1 MAAQN
6 RLRNHSWPGNVRE
19 LRNLVQRLLVLGADG
34 EVTVNEVDEALKQSP
49 TAAAPAASD
58 HPGYFDL
65 PLREAREQFEREYLV
80 YKLKQA
86 GGSVGRLADAVGMER
101 THLYRKLRTLGVDP
115 KTARQEQKMKIV
127 ILGAGQVGSTVA
139 YSLSNEENDITV
151 VDVNPTHLKEL
162 QDRLDIRGVLGHAS
176 HPTVLV
182 RAGIEDADMV
192 IALTSSDEVNMT
204 ACQVAY
210 TLYNT
215 PTRIARIRSSE
226 YIENPRLFER
236 EHCPVDVLISPET
249 LVTQYI
255 ARLIEY
261 PGALQVLDFADGR
274 AQLVATQAYA
284 GGPLVGHRL
293 QTLREH
299 MPADADA
306 RVAAIYRQDKTII
319 PDGNTVI
326 EENDTVFFLAAQKNI
341 RMMMRELRPL
351 DNPIRRVILAGGG
364 HIGANLARHLERDHH
379 VKIIE
384 RDVGRAEEI
393 AEHLERAIVLVGD
406 CADEELLREEAVDT
420 TDVYCVLTNDDEA
433 NILSSMLAKQT
444 GRGKGH
450 RHHQPPSLCGP
461 G

>member
-1 MAAQN
+1 
-6 RLRNHSWPGNVRE
+6 
-19 LRNLVQRLLVLGADG
+19 
-34 EVTVNEVDEALKQSP
+34 
-49 TAAAPAASD
+49 
-58 HPGYFDL
+58 
-65 PLREAREQFEREYLV
+65 
-80 YKLKQA
+80 
-86 GGSVGRLADAVGMER
+86 
-101 THLYRKLRTLGVDP
+101 
-115 KTARQEQKMKIV
+115 MKIV

-151 VDVNPTHLKEL
+151 VDIDSRNLKNL

-176 HPTVLV
+176 HPRVLV
-182 RAGIEDADMV
+182 RAGIEDADLV

-215 PTRIARIRSSE
+215 PTRIARIRSSD

-249 LVTQYI
+249 LVTEYM

-284 GGPLVGHRL
+284 GGPLVGQRL

-326 EENDTVFFLAAQKNI
+326 EENDIVFFLAAQKNI

-351 DNPIRRVILAGGG
+351 DNPIRRIILAGGG
-364 HIGANLARHLERDHH
+364 NIGSNLARKLERDHH
-379 VKIIE
+379 VKVIE
-384 RDVGRAEEI
+384 RDPKRAAAI
-393 AEHLERAIVLVGD
+393 AEHLEKAIVLVGD
-406 CADEELLREEAVDT
+406 CADEELLREEAIDT

-433 NILSSMLAKQT
+433 NILSSMLAKRMGAEKVIAIINRPAYVDLVESGSIDIAVSPQQIT
-444 GRGKGH
+444 IGALLTHIRRGNMVRVHSLRRGAAEAIEAVALGDKRSSRVVGRAIEDIDLPPGTTIPALVRGEEVIIA
-450 RHHQPPSLCGP
+450 HHDTVIHDGDHVILFVPDKRQIAAVERLFQVGAIFV
-461 G
+461 

>member
-1 MAAQN
+1 
-6 RLRNHSWPGNVRE
+6 
-19 LRNLVQRLLVLGADG
+19 
-34 EVTVNEVDEALKQSP
+34 
-49 TAAAPAASD
+49 
-58 HPGYFDL
+58 
-65 PLREAREQFEREYLV
+65 
-80 YKLKQA
+80 
-86 GGSVGRLADAVGMER
+86 
-101 THLYRKLRTLGVDP
+101 
-115 KTARQEQKMKIV
+115 MKIV

-139 YSLSNEENDITV
+139 YSLSSEENDITV
-151 VDVNPTHLKEL
+151 VDVDARHLKNL

-176 HPTVLV
+176 HPRVLV
-182 RAGIEDADMV
+182 RAGIEDADMI

-215 PTRIARIRSSE
+215 PTRIARVRSSD
-226 YIENPRLFER
+226 YIEHPRLFER

-249 LVTQYI
+249 LVTEYM

-284 GGPLVGHRL
+284 GGPLIGQRL

-351 DNPIRRVILAGGG
+351 DNPIRRIILAGGG
-364 HIGANLARHLERDHH
+364 NIGSNLARKLERDHH
-379 VKIIE
+379 VKVIE
-384 RDVGRAEEI
+384 RDPKRAAAI
-393 AEHLERAIVLVGD
+393 AEHLEKAIVLVGD
-406 CADEELLREEAVDT
+406 CADEELLREEAIDS

-433 NILSSMLAKQT
+433 NILSSMLAKRMGAEKVIAIINRPAYVDLVESGSIDIAVSPQQIT
-444 GRGKGH
+444 IGALLTHIRRGNMVRVHSLRRGAAEAIEAVALGDKRSSRVVGRAIEDIDLPPGTTIPALVRGEEVIIA
-450 RHHQPPSLCGP
+450 HHDTVIHDGDHVILFVPDKRQITAVERLFQVGAIFV
-461 G
+461 

>member
-1 MAAQN
+1 
-6 RLRNHSWPGNVRE
+6 
-19 LRNLVQRLLVLGADG
+19 
-34 EVTVNEVDEALKQSP
+34 
-49 TAAAPAASD
+49 
-58 HPGYFDL
+58 
-65 PLREAREQFEREYLV
+65 
-80 YKLKQA
+80 
-86 GGSVGRLADAVGMER
+86 
-101 THLYRKLRTLGVDP
+101 
-115 KTARQEQKMKIV
+115 MKIV

-139 YSLSNEENDITV
+139 HSLSSEENDITV
-151 VDVNPTHLKEL
+151 VDTNATHLKNL
-162 QDRLDIRGVLGHAS
+162 QDRLDIRGVIGFAS

-182 RAGIEDADMV
+182 RAGIEDADLI

-215 PTRIARIRSSE
+215 PTRIARIRSSD
-226 YIENPRLFER
+226 YIDNAELFER

-299 MPADADA
+299 MPKDADA

-319 PDGNTVI
+319 PDGSTII
-326 EENDTVFFLAAQKNI
+326 EENDTVFFLAAQRNI
-341 RMMMRELRPL
+341 RTMMKELRPL
-351 DNPIRRVILAGGG
+351 DNPVRRIILAGGG
-364 HIGANLARHLERDHH
+364 NIGSNLARQLERKHH

-384 RDVGRAEEI
+384 RDPERAEAI
-393 AEHLERAIVLVGD
+393 AENLEKAIVLVGD
-406 CADEELLREEAVDT
+406 CADEELLREEAIDT

-433 NILSSMLAKQT
+433 NILSSMLAKQMGAEKVIAIINRPSYVDLVESSSIDIAVSPQQITIGALLTHIRRGNMVRIHSLRRGAAEAIEAVALGDKRSSKVVGRAIEDIDLPT
-444 GRGKGH
+444 GTTIPAIVRGEEVIIA
-450 RHHQPPSLCGP
+450 HHDTIILENDHVILFVPDKRQIAAVERLFQVGAIFI
-461 G
+461 

>member
-1 MAAQN
+1 
-6 RLRNHSWPGNVRE
+6 
-19 LRNLVQRLLVLGADG
+19 
-34 EVTVNEVDEALKQSP
+34 
-49 TAAAPAASD
+49 
-58 HPGYFDL
+58 
-65 PLREAREQFEREYLV
+65 
-80 YKLKQA
+80 
-86 GGSVGRLADAVGMER
+86 
-101 THLYRKLRTLGVDP
+101 
-115 KTARQEQKMKIV
+115 MKIV

-139 YSLSNEENDITV
+139 TSLSSEENDITV
-151 VDVNPTHLKEL
+151 VDSNPAHLKEL

-176 HPTVLV
+176 YPTVLV

-192 IALTSSDEVNMT
+192 IAVTSSDEVNMT

-215 PTRIARIRSSE
+215 PVRIARIRSSE
-226 YIENPRLFER
+226 YIDNNQLFER

-249 LVTQYI
+249 LVTDYI

-319 PDGNTVI
+319 PDGSTVI

-351 DNPIRRVILAGGG
+351 DSPVRRVILAGGG
-364 HIGANLARHLERDHH
+364 HIGANLARSLERDHH

-384 RDVGRAEEI
+384 RDADRADEI
-393 AEHLERAIVLVGD
+393 AEGLERAIVLVGD

-433 NILSSMLAKQT
+433 NILSSMLAKRMGAEKVIAIINRPAYVDLVEAGSIDIAVSPQQIT
-444 GRGKGH
+444 IGALLTHIRRGNMVRIHSLRRGAAEAIEAVALGDKRSSRVVGRAIEDIDLPPGTTIPAIVRGEEVIIA
-450 RHHQPPSLCGP
+450 HHDTIIRANDHVILFVPDKRQITAVERLFQVGAIFV
-461 G
+461 